1 MEPVEAGPE
10 DSPWAILQTL
20 ASQRA
25 LYHRKSGN
33 DSSLGVVTRGS
44 MGDERFG
51 QARLRVS
58 PARLPAQQGLVMTL
72 HLGPFSV
79 VTG

>member
-25 LYHRKSGN
+25 LYHQKSRN
-33 DSSLGVVTRGS
+33 DWSLGVVTRGS
-44 MGDERFG
+44 SKTIIPMGDERFG
-51 QARLRVS
+51 PARLRVS
-58 PARLPAQQGLVMTL
+58 PARLPAQQGFVMT
-72 HLGPFSV
+72 
-79 VTG
+79 